1 MSLYHR
7 SNTISL
13 LFPIPF
19 PISHLLSNP
28 LIANQTFRCFE
39 QTKPCLHLIKPQV
52 LGCMFKRA
60 VILKHAC
67 TESIHLLQHWGTL
80 ITYLPSRLQFQF
92 HTSDPSTCL
101 STRPSRLVV
110 REMSTNAPHYQ
121 MRTGQL
127 STDTHSSN
135 AAGQPGSPREGAYG
149 HTALPIVGQ
158 STGNQHLTAYSENA
172 ARRPEADRQHDDAEE
187 NHNLAELLEAAT
199 TAADQDAASMP
210 LQATASTVPHPKSQ
224 NKRKAGSGTSVDAAA
239 PIQANIEEY
248 ASRVTKR
255 RRIDTSSTDPVLQ
268 AGDDDI
274 AMHFPASKNSPS
286 PSHDLLNDA
295 RAAGVHSAA
304 ALFRRTSTN
313 TTRKYTRPP
322 MSKLFMSL
330 NISPENFIALQSLA
344 KAYML
349 SPAHPERQSCVGNR
363 GKGDTD
369 MVKLRLFNCVRDFL
383 AEGVGEQFFGEHVA
397 KPGEKENSEAAA
409 ALGEKEAEGE
419 KLVWPRDGNKIISL
433 VTPLMRRMVTNER
446 QRLYAIDTR
455 KGGKKA
461 EKESSAEAQSTPGTP
476 VRELHHRQHTVLD
489 PTLQRPDTRG
499 RSPSTPSASVHTL
512 ALSVAPP
519 TTNPPAISSPTAA
532 LPPSPTEPSEP
543 HLTNI
548 NIFLTYSPSETKTIK
563 LDERRIST
571 TRPAHLSF
579 YNYTAFIEQVDA
591 MIRRAELLHPSI
603 KNNGAAPVGL
613 SDAESL
619 RGLAA
624 AANALQPDKDDQH
637 LRSSTGAKYSVKTV
651 GPNGWHT
658 IDSAQTWYHVLTERA
673 FAMWA
678 DGVCNIIVELDQ
690 TVRPAAQA
698 SAGTDGEVQME
709 DA

>member
-1 MSLYHR
+1 MS
-7 SNTISL
+7 
-13 LFPIPF
+13 
-19 PISHLLSNP
+19 
-28 LIANQTFRCFE
+28 A
-39 QTKPCLHLIKPQV
+39 
-52 LGCMFKRA
+52 
-60 VILKHAC
+60 
-67 TESIHLLQHWGTL
+67 
-80 ITYLPSRLQFQF
+80 
-92 HTSDPSTCL
+92 
-101 STRPSRLVV
+101 
-110 REMSTNAPHYQ
+110 NAPYYQ
-121 MRTGQL
+121 IRTGQL

-135 AAGQPGSPREGAYG
+135 AAGPSGPPQDGAHG
-149 HTALPIVGQ
+149 HTPLPIVEQ
-158 STGNQHLTAYSENA
+158 STGNQHLPAYSETA
-172 ARRPEADRQHDDAEE
+172 ARQLETDRQHHDFGE

-199 TAADQDAASMP
+199 TAADRDDVSMHP
-210 LQATASTVPHPKSQ
+210 PATASTVPHQKSQ
-224 NKRKAGSGTSVDAAA
+224 NKRKADSVTNADAAT
-239 PIQANIEEY
+239 PIHTSIEDHV
-248 ASRVTKR
+248 SPVRKR
-255 RRIDTSSTDPVLQ
+255 RRIDASSTDPALRSRGADV
-268 AGDDDI
+268 
-274 AMHFPASKNSPS
+274 AMRSPVSKHTPS
-286 PSHDLLNDA
+286 PSRDLLIDA
-295 RAAGVHSAA
+295 RASGVHSAA

-313 TTRKYTRPP
+313 TMRKYTRPP

-383 AEGVGEQFFGEHVA
+383 AEGVGEQFFGEQVT
-397 KPGEKENSEAAA
+397 KPDEKENNEAAA
-409 ALGEKEAEGE
+409 ALGEKGAESE

-455 KGGKKA
+455 KGGKKT
-461 EKESSAEAQSTPGTP
+461 EKESSAEAQSAPGTP
-476 VRELHHRQHTVLD
+476 AQDVHHHQRTVLD
-489 PTLQRPDTRG
+489 PTLEHPDTRG
-499 RSPSTPSASVHTL
+499 ESPSTPSISAHAHAV
-512 ALSVAPP
+512 SVAPP
-519 TTNPPAISSPTAA
+519 TSHPPAFSSPTAT

-548 NIFLTYSPSETKTIK
+548 NIFLTCNSSETKTIK

-579 YNYTAFIEQVDA
+579 YNYTAFIEQVNA

-603 KNNGAAPVGL
+603 KDNRAVPAESSGT
-613 SDAESL
+613 ESL

-637 LRSSTGAKYSVKTV
+637 LRSSIGTRYIVKTI
-651 GPNGWHT
+651 GPNGWQI

-678 DGVCNIIVELDQ
+678 DGVCNIIVELA
-690 TVRPAAQA
+690 PQA
-698 SAGTDGEVQME
+698 SKKSGQVSEGTDVEVQME
-709 DA
+709 GA